1 MQWPT
6 TQLEVLFQLL
16 IDIAALTTLLYLS
29 GGTTNPF
36 ASLYL
41 IPIALAAVGLG
52 WIYTVVI
59 TLACLGCY
67 VWLMGTFIPLTFTQE
82 NLVAA
87 FNLHIL
93 GMGVNFAVSASILA
107 AVLATMAAEIRQRDQ
122 ALAALR
128 EDVLRREHFNAMGLL
143 AAGAA
148 HELSTPLMA
157 ISMLAGE
164 LKSVKKVDAR
174 FREDL
179 ELLEKQ
185 VQLCKDKLSK
195 VLQTAGQPRSPDLRT
210 MPLRELLQEILDDW
224 RALHPAI
231 QLGVSW
237 QDAAGEYL
245 MQVDEGFQQALTNLL
260 NNAADASRS
269 NGSSQIRVSMLGEP
283 EGAWVFI
290 DDDGPG
296 LSAEVRQQAGKAV
309 FTTKPDGFGLGLVLS
324 HANLNRLGCELTLTN
339 RAERGTRT
347 AIYVPAMTAGAGNA
361 QA

>member
-1 MQWPT
+1 
-6 TQLEVLFQLL
+6 
-16 IDIAALTTLLYLS
+16 
-29 GGTTNPF
+29 
-36 ASLYL
+36 
-41 IPIALAAVGLG
+41 
-52 WIYTVVI
+52 
-59 TLACLGCY
+59 
-67 VWLMGTFIPLTFTQE
+67 
-82 NLVAA
+82 
-87 FNLHIL
+87 
-93 GMGVNFAVSASILA
+93 
-107 AVLATMAAEIRQRDQ
+107 
-122 ALAALR
+122 
-128 EDVLRREHFNAMGLL
+128 
-143 AAGAA
+143 
-148 HELSTPLMA
+148 MA

-164 LKSVKKVDAR
+164 LKSAKKVDAH

-210 MPLRELLQEILDDW
+210 MPLRQLLQEILDDW
-224 RALHPAI
+224 RGVHPAI

-245 MQVDEGFQQALTNLL
+245 MQVDEGFQQALINLL

-347 AIYVPAMTAGAGNA
+347 AIYVPAMTPGAGNV